1 MKSNDKVSKLFKEQH
16 DHAKRGL
23 SNQYDNTLLCQTY
36 YNDSQSNYTD
46 TVQFADD
53 NGRRR
58 RAQVYFQKIPANIDA
73 IVGFMAQ
80 NRRQAKFVAHVNNDQ
95 SQQLYSKNMNALYT
109 YHRENMNAD
118 QLESK
123 QDLDMIVNGYG
134 AIDTDLS
141 YIVGRS
147 TMDPNGE
154 IIKMNLDP
162 MRVYWDS
169 TARAP
174 NVTDARYC
182 GYFTDYKLTD
192 ALDLFQDSKED
203 DFEPVSDSEVE
214 DKAGYVYNPW
224 GGLYDKIKLDNS
236 VEWSAKEEDMVR
248 VHNHQWFEFETFYRC
263 KNPLYAANTVIDAL
277 HAKMRMDIIKDGLK
291 SYSPDGI
298 TAGDMFDF
306 DPTAEILTFDAAT
319 KSKLVKEFGDLIDAI
334 PYKRKCYYT
343 AIISGT
349 HVFKAFKSISQRGF
363 SVKFKMGQY
372 NQRGKY
378 WIGMVNA
385 MIEPQKYYNKA
396 LTELMFTIST
406 NSKGGVMVEES
417 AVEDIADFESK
428 WAKTDAVIT
437 VADGTLSAGRIQ
449 EKTRPALPTG
459 LEGIVTLADSVIAAN
474 GVDPAFQGQTN
485 ANETGVLY
493 KRRIKQILSK
503 FWWIADSATM
513 YQKEDARYCADLI
526 RVWVEL
532 NAGQWIRITGP
543 EAKDQFVQITQ
554 DMMAPDYDV
563 TLMEAPQTAEDQQE
577 TALFI
582 SGIGDKYMQASD
594 KMTAGLLYMQ
604 AINMLPLDGD
614 IKTGLSSALTPNQ
627 QMIPAAQAQ
636 QAIQQLQQQLVQA
649 MGMLPQAQAEKL
661 KSEAALNQAR
671 IGETQA
677 SAQEKLAGSRQR
689 IAGAAKDLEIAHQT
703 SIENKLIGKHGEQLR
718 INA

>member
-1 MKSNDKVSKLFKEQH
+1 MKSKEEIAKLFKEQR

-23 SNQYDNTLLCQTY
+23 GIQYDNTLLCQSF
-36 YNDSQSNYTD
+36 YNDSQSNYSD
-46 TVQFADD
+46 WVQFADD

-58 RAQVYFQKIPANIDA
+58 RAMVYFQKIPANIDA

-80 NRRQAKFVAHVNNDQ
+80 NRRQAKFLAHVNNNK
-95 SQQLYSKNMNALYT
+95 QQEIYGRNMNGLYT

-118 QLESK
+118 QLESR
-123 QDLDMIVNGYG
+123 QDLDNVVNGYG

-147 TMDPNGE
+147 TTNPNGE
-154 IIKMNLDP
+154 ILKMNLDP

-169 TARAP
+169 TARAQ

-192 ALDLFQDSKED
+192 ALDLFQDSIEE
-203 DFEPVSDSEVE
+203 DFEPVSDSDVE

-248 VHNHQWFEFETFYRC
+248 VHNHQWFQFETFYRC
-263 KNPLYAANTVIDAL
+263 KNPLYAATDVFTAM
-277 HAKMRMDIIKDGLK
+277 HAKLRLDLIKSELK
-291 SYSPDGI
+291 SYTPEGI
-298 TAGDMFDF
+298 DAGDEFDF
-306 DPTAEILTFDAAT
+306 DPTAEILVFDSKT
-319 KSKLVKEFGDLIDAI
+319 KAKLVKEFGEQIDPI
-334 PYKRKCYYT
+334 GYKRKCYYT
-343 AIISGT
+343 TIISGS
-349 HVFKAFKSISQRGF
+349 HVFKSFKSVSQRGF
-363 SVKFKMGQY
+363 SVKFKTGQY

-396 LTELMFTIST
+396 LTELMFAISA

-428 WAKTDAVIT
+428 WAKTDAVVT
-437 VADGTLSAGRIQ
+437 VADGTLTNGRIQ

-459 LEGIVTLADSVIAAN
+459 LENVVQLADSVIAAN

-485 ANETGVLY
+485 ANETGILY

-503 FWWIADSATM
+503 FWWIADAATL

-532 NAGQWIRITGP
+532 NAGQWINITG
-543 EAKDQFVQITQ
+543 KDGAAEFMQISQ
-554 DMMAPDYDV
+554 DLMAPDYDV
-563 TLMEAPQTAEDQQE
+563 TLQEAPQTPEDQQE
-577 TALFI
+577 TASFI
-582 SGIGDKYMQASD
+582 SSIGDKYMQLQD
-594 KMTAGLLYMQ
+594 KQTAGLLYVQ
-604 AINMLPLDGD
+604 AIQMLPLDGD
-614 IKTGLSSALTPNQ
+614 IKNNLESALVPNQ
-627 QMIPAAQAQ
+627 QMIPAQQAQ
-636 QAIQQLQQQLVQA
+636 QAIQALQQELQKAQSAIPMAQVAKLQSEAQLNTARISEVQA
-649 MGMLPQAQAEKL
+649 GAKQ
-661 KSEAALNQAR
+661 R
-671 IGETQA
+671 TA
-677 SAQEKLAGSRQR
+677 SSL
-689 IAGAAKDLEIAHQT
+689 KDLEEAHRT
-703 SIENKLIGKHGEQLR
+703 NIETKVIGAHASQ
-718 INA
+718 AHVSV

>member
-1 MKSNDKVSKLFKEQH
+1 MKSNSEISDMFKEQK

-23 SNQYDNTLLCQTY
+23 GIQYDNTLLCQSF
-36 YNDSQSNYTD
+36 YNDSQSNYSD
-46 TVQFADD
+46 WVQFADD

-58 RAQVYFQKIPANIDA
+58 RAMVYFQKIPANIDA

-80 NRRQAKFVAHVNNDQ
+80 NRRQAKYIAHVNNEQ
-95 SQQLYSKNMNALYT
+95 QQQLYCKNMNALYT

-147 TMDPNGE
+147 TTDPNGE
-154 IIKMNLDP
+154 IIKMNIDP
-162 MRVYWDS
+162 MRSYWDS

-192 ALDLFQDSKED
+192 ALDLFQDSDEE
-203 DFEPVSDSEVE
+203 DFEAVSDSDVE

-248 VHNHQWFEFETFYRC
+248 VHNHQWFEFETFYRA
-263 KNPLYAANTVIDAL
+263 KNPLYAANDVITAL
-277 HAKMRMDIIKDGLK
+277 HAKMRMDIIKADLK
-291 SYSPDGI
+291 TYTPDGI
-298 TAGDMFDF
+298 NAGDMFDF
-306 DPTAEILTFDAAT
+306 DPTAEVLTFDTAT
-319 KSKLVKEFGDLIDAI
+319 KNKLVKEFGDQIDPI

-343 AIISGT
+343 VIISGT

-363 SVKFKMGQY
+363 SIKFKMGQY

-396 LTELMFTIST
+396 LTELMFAISC

-437 VADGTLSAGRIQ
+437 VADGTLSTGRIQ

-459 LEGIVTLADSVIAAN
+459 LESVVQLADSVIAAN

-485 ANETGVLY
+485 ANETGILY

-503 FWWIADSATM
+503 FWWVADATTL
-513 YQKEDARYCADLI
+513 YQKEDARYCLDLI

-532 NAGQWIRITGP
+532 NAGQWINITGK
-543 EAKDQFVQITQ
+543 EGAQQFVQVSQ

-563 TLMEAPQTAEDQQE
+563 TLQEAPQTPEDQQE
-577 TALFI
+577 TASFI
-582 SGIGDKYMQASD
+582 SAIGDKYMALQD
-594 KMTAGLLYMQ
+594 KQSAGQLYMQ
-604 AINMLPLDGD
+604 AIQLLPLDGD
-614 IKTGLSSALTPNQ
+614 IKNNLSSVLAPNQ
-627 QMIPAAQAQ
+627 QMVPAAQAQ
-636 QAIQQLQQQLVQA
+636 QAIQQLQQQLQQA

-661 KSEAALNQAR
+661 KSEAALNTAR
-671 IGETQA
+671 ISEVQA
-677 SAQEKLAGSRQR
+677 GAKQR
-689 IAGAAKDLEIAHQT
+689 IASSVKDLEDAHRT
-703 SIENKLIGKHGEQLR
+703 NIETKVIGAHASQAR
-718 INA
+718 VSV

>member
-1 MKSNDKVSKLFKEQH
+1 MKSKDAIAKLFKEQR

-23 SNQYDNTLLCQTY
+23 SVQYDNTLLTQSF
-36 YNDSQSNYTD
+36 YNDSQSNYSD
-46 TVQFADD
+46 WVSFADD

-58 RAQVYFQKIPANIDA
+58 RASVYFQKIPANIDA
-73 IVGFMAQ
+73 VVGFMAQ
-80 NRRQAKFVAHVNNDQ
+80 NRRQAKFLAHVNNDQ
-95 SQQLYSKNMNALYT
+95 QQQLYSKNMNALYT

-141 YIVGRS
+141 YIIGKS

-154 IIKMNLDP
+154 IIKMNVDP
-162 MRVYWDS
+162 MKVYWDS

-174 NVTDARYC
+174 NVADARYA
-182 GYFTDYKLTD
+182 GYFNDYKLTD
-192 ALDLFQDSKED
+192 ALDLFEDSKEE
-203 DFEPVSDSEVE
+203 DFEPVSDSDVE

-224 GGLYDKIKLDNS
+224 GGLYDKIKMDNS

-248 VHNHQWFEFETFYRC
+248 VHNHQWYEYETFYRC
-263 KNPLYAANTVIDAL
+263 KNPLYSANDMFTAM
-277 HAKMRMDIIKDGLK
+277 HAKLRMDLIKSQLTSYTPDGL
-291 SYSPDGI
+291 D
-298 TAGDMFDF
+298 AGDMFDF
-306 DPTAEILTFDAAT
+306 DPTAEVLTFDSKT
-319 KSKLVKEFGDLIDAI
+319 KVKLVKEFGDQIDPI

-343 AIISGT
+343 AIISGK

-363 SVKFKMGQY
+363 SIKFKTGQY
-372 NQRGKY
+372 NNRGKY

-385 MIEPQKYYNKA
+385 MVEPQKYYNKA
-396 LTELMFTIST
+396 LTELMFAISA

-437 VADGTLSAGRIQ
+437 VADGTITNSRIQ
-449 EKTRPALPTG
+449 EKAKPALPTG
-459 LEGIVTLADSVIAAN
+459 LENVVSLADSVISAN

-485 ANETGVLY
+485 AQETGILY

-503 FWWIADSATM
+503 FWWIADATTQ

-532 NAGQWIRITGP
+532 NAGQWMNITG
-543 EAKDQFVQITQ
+543 KDGAQQFIQVTQ

-563 TLMEAPQTAEDQQE
+563 TLQEAPLTPEDMQE
-577 TALFI
+577 TAQFI
-582 SGIGDKYMQASD
+582 SQIGDKYMQLQD
-594 KMTAGLLYMQ
+594 KTSAGQLYMQ
-604 AINMLPLDGD
+604 AIDMLPLDGD
-614 IKTGLSSALTPNQ
+614 IKNNLQSVLAPSQ

-636 QAIQQLQQQLVQA
+636 QAIQQLQQQLQQA

-661 KSEAALNQAR
+661 KSEAALNTAK
-671 IGETQA
+671 IGEVQA
-677 SAQEKLAGSRQR
+677 NAKQK
-689 IAGAAKDLEIAHQT
+689 IATGVKDLEVAHQT
-703 SIENKLIGKHGEQLR
+703 HVETKLIGKAHENFR
-718 INA
+718 VNA